1 MGKTATAT
9 ITLVVEYDV
18 QQTFE
23 DDMSI
28 HDMRDNWDEFIELP
42 EGCMPKEWE
51 YCEVTVGAIECEG
64 EELESW

>member
-23 DDMSI
+23 DDMALS
-28 HDMRDNWDEFIELP
+28 DMRDNWSEFIELP
-42 EGCMPKEWE
+42 EDCIPDDWEYIEVEISRITCEEEEWE
-51 YCEVTVGAIECEG
+51 R
-64 EELESW
+64 W